1 MVKQWDRIF
10 KKYGK
15 VFTKIQED
23 MPKVVKIFKK
33 HNTKKVLDL
42 GSGTGRHA
50 IYLAKNGFK
59 VYGIDIS
66 DEGIKITK
74 NWLKENNLKADLKVG
89 SIYKKLPYKDNF
101 FDAIISTN
109 TLHHERIETI
119 RKAIC
124 EIERVLRSGGL
135 IFITVRRRKFRKFYP
150 KLTIIEKYGKQKTN
164 YKVIE
169 PRTYV
174 PIEGGEKGLIHYLF
188 NKELIRKE
196 FENFKIHNIWVD
208 SKRRHYCFLG
218 ELKNKKG
225 R

>member
-1 MVKQWDRIF
+1 MSKQWDRIF

-15 VFTKIQED
+15 VFTEIQED
-23 MPKVVKIFKK
+23 IPKIVKIFKK
-33 HNTKKVLDL
+33 HKAKKVLDL
-42 GSGTGRHA
+42 GSGTGRHI
-50 IYLAKNGFK
+50 IYLAENGFK

-66 DEGIKITK
+66 EEGIKITK

-109 TLHHERIETI
+109 TLHHGCIETI
-119 RKAIC
+119 RKAIR
-124 EIERVLRSGGL
+124 EIERVLKSDGL
-135 IFITVRRRKFRKFYP
+135 IFMTVRRRKFRKFYP
-150 KLTIIEKYGKQKTN
+150 KFTIIEKYGKQKTN

-174 PIEGGEKGLIHYLF
+174 PIDGGEKGLIHYLF

-208 SKRRHYCFLG
+208 SNRRYYCFLG
-218 ELKNKKG
+218 ELKNKI
-225 R
+225 